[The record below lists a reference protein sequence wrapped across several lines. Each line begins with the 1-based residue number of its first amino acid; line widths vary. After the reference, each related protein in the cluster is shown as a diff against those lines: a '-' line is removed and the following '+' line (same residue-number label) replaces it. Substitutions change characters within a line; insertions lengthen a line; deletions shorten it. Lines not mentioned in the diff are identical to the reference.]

1 MTYSNRVLNSTV
13 RNADFPL
20 SAKGTYPKG
29 LKTHKERRRLRL
41 HGYVALQSLPMESK
55 VLGSPVEICW
65 NLGSFAEK
73 EKQRTNSDQGSP

>member
-1 MTYSNRVLNSTV
+1 MFRPQKLGLKKNDPSRIYMMMTYSNRVLNSTV

-41 HGYVALQSLPMESK
+41 HGYVALQSLPMDEQG
-55 VLGSPVEICW
+55 VRRSPVEMC
-65 NLGSFAEK
+65 
-73 EKQRTNSDQGSP
+73 